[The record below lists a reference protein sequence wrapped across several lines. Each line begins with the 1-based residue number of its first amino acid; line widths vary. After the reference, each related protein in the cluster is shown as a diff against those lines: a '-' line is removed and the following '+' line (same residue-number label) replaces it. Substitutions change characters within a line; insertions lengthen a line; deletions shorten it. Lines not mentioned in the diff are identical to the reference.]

1 MGISLV
7 TLAQYKA
14 YVGITSTTQDAAI
27 AALIPQVS
35 ALVKSICR
43 RTFVDWIDN
52 FKVENFRGGDQFV
65 LNETPVL
72 AVQSVEYS
80 VDYGATYS
88 EMTEFTDYALDL
100 EQDSIVPLHTWG
112 YQPDYWDGVVKRVAT
127 PTFPK
132 RVNGYRVTYTAGYET
147 LPEDLKLAVLD
158 LITYY
163 LRRDSAVHTSKTMG
177 ANTMQIEYVTSTNL
191 PAHIKRVLDL
201 YTASYN

>member
-1 MGISLV
+1 MGIDLV

-27 AALIPQVS
+27 TALIPRIS

-43 RTFVDWIDN
+43 RTFVDYVNDY
-52 FKVENFRGGDQFV
+52 KTENFRGGDQFV
-65 LNETPVL
+65 LQETPVL
-72 AVQSVEYS
+72 VVQLVEYS
-80 VDYGATYS
+80 LDYGATYS
-88 EMTEFTDYALDL
+88 EMTEFTDYVLDL
-100 EQDSIVPLHTWG
+100 ENDSIVPLQVYG
-112 YQPDYWDGVVKRVAT
+112 YVPDYWDGVLKRAAT

-132 RVNGYRVTYTAGYET
+132 RINGYRVTYTAGYET

-163 LRRDSAVHTSKTMG
+163 LRNDSAIHTAKSMG
-177 ANTMQIEYVTSTNL
+177 ANTMQIEYVSTTNL

>member
-1 MGISLV
+1 MGIDLV

-27 AALIPQVS
+27 VALIPRVS

-43 RTFVDWIDN
+43 RTFVDWVNDSKTQN
-52 FKVENFRGGDQFV
+52 FSGGDQFV
-65 LNETPVL
+65 LSETPVL

-80 VDYGATYS
+80 LDYGATYT
-88 EMTEFTDYALDL
+88 EMTEFTHFVLDL
-100 EQDSIVPLHTWG
+100 ESDSIVPLQAFA
-112 YQPDYWDGVVKRVAT
+112 YQADYWDGIVKRVAA

-132 RVNGYRVTYTAGYET
+132 RINGYRVTYTAGYET
-147 LPEDLKLAVLD
+147 LPEDLRLAVLD

-163 LRRDSAVHTSKTMG
+163 LRNDSAVHAVKSG
-177 ANTMQIEYVTSTNL
+177 AANTMQIEYVTTTNL